1 MKEAIFILLW
11 ILVAW
16 VLRGIGNNVE
26 IKSISAK
33 ERVQVRRGL
42 EKISLIDFM
51 SIIILIGYS
60 CPVYHENLLNIL
72 GYLPCIAAAVFL
84 LIPRRIWKKLLSEIV
99 TEE

>member
-1 MKEAIFILLW
+1 MKEAIFIFLW

-16 VLRGIGNNVE
+16 ILRGIGNHVG
-26 IKSISAK
+26 IKSVSAR
-33 ERVQVRRGL
+33 EEVQVRRGL

-60 CPVYHENLLNIL
+60 CPVYHENLLNVL
-72 GYLPCIAAAVFL
+72 GYLPCIAASVFL

-99 TEE
+99 TEK